1 MFSLFQTTTPTSTMN
16 RQKKEKLQPTEEQ
29 LNTKRLIEENIILN
43 EDHYSNHTRKI
54 RDSRR
59 GILPPP
65 PLQQQQQPQ
74 SQQLFEAGACALPS
88 TPEYY
93 QPNQLIDGESSSE
106 DNDGLIEI
114 NLGTEL
120 VNQLES
126 LFGFDGFDNI
136 SSIPMS
142 SLKTNVF
149 MPKLLAKQLFA
160 LMMESVYNQLE
171 EQKNQTLKEDE
182 EFARAL
188 EAQQRYPLLTQPE
201 QPTTLKEIM
210 EMEYAFAAYKN
221 TVMDDWKNYTPQD
234 LASRLSRQKLYDIF
248 PNLEKELLDQVLAAH
263 DNKFV
268 ETVDILKDSLKG
280 SFDDKMIAEEM
291 GLFEQAREETEKTE
305 QFQTVRL
312 TNEERYLEAKKLG
325 PEEAKKTALKDF
337 QDCRNLALHHSQLK
351 KECYSKANYAM
362 QKGENA
368 QANYYS
374 QIAHL
379 HTKKI
384 DMFNHKAANSM
395 VEVHNLTQN
404 NPDMVDLH
412 YLRVHEAIN
421 CLDIFLDRHITQIKT
436 SPRNTKD
443 VMIITGRG
451 LHSANGIPTIKINV
465 KVRLKDRGLR

>member
-1 MFSLFQTTTPTSTMN
+1 M
-16 RQKKEKLQPTEEQ
+16 
-29 LNTKRLIEENIILN
+29 IEENIILN
-43 EDHYSNHTRKI
+43 DDHYSNHTRKI

-59 GILPPP
+59 GIPP
-65 PLQQQQQPQ
+65 QQQT
-74 SQQLFEAGACALPS
+74 QQLFETGACALPI
-88 TPEYY
+88 TPEFSTN
-93 QPNQLIDGESSSE
+93 PFIDGENSSE

-126 LFGFDGFDNI
+126 IFGFDGF
-136 SSIPMS
+136 SSIPINT
-142 SLKTNVF
+142 LKTNVF
-149 MPKLLAKQLFA
+149 MPKLLAKQMFA

-210 EMEYAFAAYKN
+210 EMEYAITAYKN

-268 ETVDILKDSLKG
+268 ETVDVLKDSLKG

-312 TNEERYLEAKKLG
+312 TNEERILEAKKLG

-337 QDCRNLALHHSQLK
+337 EECRNLAMHHSQLK
-351 KECYSKANYAM
+351 TECYSKANQAI
-362 QKGENA
+362 QKGETA
-368 QANYYS
+368 VANYYS
-374 QIAHL
+374 QIADL
-379 HTKKI
+379 HKKKI
-384 DMFNHKAANSM
+384 DMYNHKAANSM

-412 YLRVHEAIN
+412 YLHVHEAIT
-421 CLDIFLDRHITQIKT
+421 CLDIFLDRHIMKIKT
-436 SPRNTKD
+436 SPKQNKY

-451 LHSANGIPTIKINV
+451 LHSAGGIPTIKLNV
-465 KVRLKDRGLR
+465 KQRLRDRGLR